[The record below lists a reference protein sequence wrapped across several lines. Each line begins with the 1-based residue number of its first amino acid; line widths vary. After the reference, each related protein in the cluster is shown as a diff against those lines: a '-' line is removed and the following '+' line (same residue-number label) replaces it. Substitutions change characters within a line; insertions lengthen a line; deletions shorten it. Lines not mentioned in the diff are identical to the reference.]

1 MGAADLEPKQDGIV
15 KKVNFH
21 RHFFNSSEYFLDPF
35 FSTLCFSWL
44 I

>member
-21 RHFFNSSEYFLDPF
+21 RHF
-35 FSTLCFSWL
+35 L
-44 I
+44 IVLNIF